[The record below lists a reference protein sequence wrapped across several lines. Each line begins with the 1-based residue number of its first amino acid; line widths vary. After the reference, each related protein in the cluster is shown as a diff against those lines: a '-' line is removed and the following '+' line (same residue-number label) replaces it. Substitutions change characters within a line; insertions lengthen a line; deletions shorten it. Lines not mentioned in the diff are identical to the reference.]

1 MMTESGKAWTVRD
14 RYGDEVYL
22 TWERWHN
29 HILGYHPEMSEFF
42 YELRETIQTG
52 RRWQD
57 PLNPHRY
64 RHIRWFDQLV
74 SDEHN
79 CIVAIV
85 IVKPTHNE
93 RFVVTAYQDYQIERR

>member
-1 MMTESGKAWTVRD
+1 MTPSGKVWTVRD
-14 RYGDEVYL
+14 RYGDKVYL
-22 TWERWHN
+22 TWERWYHP
-29 HILGYHPEMSEFF
+29 ILGYHPEMTEFF
-42 YELRETIQTG
+42 EELQETVQTG

-57 PLNPHRY
+57 PLNSHRY
-64 RHIRWFDQLV
+64 RYICWFDQLV

-85 IVKPTHNE
+85 IVKPARNE